1 MTRSDVTTVPSW
13 SRTKISAVLLALLCV
28 GVMAAALRVSEG
40 GGEYQIRQGNA
51 GEWIEIRGGELSA
64 NHVRVATD
72 LRREGEITA
81 ETQGMFVVVEVQIA
95 ATENRAISL
104 TSPQLLTRD
113 GRTYVPYTSS
123 LLKAVSGFR
132 ITNDVVF
139 EVDPSH
145 IDDLTL
151 MLWEAEVVFQHQQRA
166 RIHLG
171 ITPHNADQW
180 RQAGRDQTV
189 EPRRSEVTEAL
200 P

>member
-1 MTRSDVTTVPSW
+1 
-13 SRTKISAVLLALLCV
+13 
-28 GVMAAALRVSEG
+28 
-40 GGEYQIRQGNA
+40 
-51 GEWIEIRGGELSA
+51 
-64 NHVRVATD
+64 
-72 LRREGEITA
+72 
-81 ETQGMFVVVEVQIA
+81 MFVVVEVRLA
-95 ATENRAISL
+95 ATENRAVSL

-132 ITNDVVF
+132 TTNDVVF
-139 EVDPSH
+139 EVDPRH

-151 MLWEAEVVFQHQQRA
+151 LLWESEVVFQYQQRA

-171 ITPHNADQW
+171 ITPANAEQW
-180 RQAGRDQTV
+180 RQAARDQSV